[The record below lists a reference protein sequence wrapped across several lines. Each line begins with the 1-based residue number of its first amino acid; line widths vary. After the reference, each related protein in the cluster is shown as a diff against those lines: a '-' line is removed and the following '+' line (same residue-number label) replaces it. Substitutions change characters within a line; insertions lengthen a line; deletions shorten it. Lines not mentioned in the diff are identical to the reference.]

1 MKRIEIGRHPTIN
14 EALSVELTKEAEKE
28 AALEKEWASRYDM
41 DEYASDWRLWM
52 QSYDEFDDDAYDYDC
67 YGDEFDITDFDRETA
82 CKDIYFYDKI
92 DCVSPDGIDDNQY
105 TEKFNNIKELK
116 DYCAENGIN
125 IPTSQLNA
133 IDYRTCSHCTIDP
146 SDELSNTLISD
157 SSWGS
162 LYWTCSDLMDEVKY
176 SSHK

>member
-41 DEYASDWRLWM
+41 DDY
-52 QSYDEFDDDAYDYDC
+52 DDDAYNDYE
-67 YGDEFDITDFDRETA
+67 EFDITDFDRETA

-125 IPTSQLNA
+125 IPASQLNA

-176 SSHK
+176 SHK